1 MTSIHDLLPP
11 APPPAV
17 IFPSERTTC
26 HNFTSATPQLV
37 HHSAILSVLPANPAQ
52 SPCSTCGAAIA
63 IATAKAVAFCGL
75 CHKPICSACVQ
86 KAGYSPD
93 PKLHAPDQEGAG
105 LPLIWDIDYRD
116 YLIRE
121 MKEQAWNVQQ
131 GKCGQ
136 CHEELVDIARSS
148 IVNSPAGPMLLC
160 DEPCAARAMGRENPL
175 PHGNYPTDPIVIV
188 ADPRHGVPQDWLNV
202 HFELSLPD
210 RSDEVWSKADC
221 RFGVELYADPERYE
235 FFAEC
240 VECRMAQYGSGR
252 PHKWCRTDFF
262 LRDTT
267 VPEISEYHIYNAQML
282 LGTMGDEPH
291 HLPGVHV
298 RAGDPGCLDYWG
310 IAPPNPFS

>member
-1 MTSIHDLLPP
+1 MPQLHQRHAAAGAPLGHPVGASRQPRPGPLQHLRRRHRHRQSGRLLRPLPQADLLLRP
-11 APPPAV
+11 
-17 IFPSERTTC
+17 E
-26 HNFTSATPQLV
+26 
-37 HHSAILSVLPANPAQ
+37 
-52 SPCSTCGAAIA
+52 
-63 IATAKAVAFCGL
+63 
-75 CHKPICSACVQ
+75 

-148 IVNSPAGPMLLC
+148 IVNSPAGPMLIC

-175 PHGNYPTDPIVIV
+175 PHGSYPTDPIVIV
-188 ADPRHGVPQDWLNV
+188 AAPRHGVPQDWLNV

-235 FFAEC
+235 FFAEW
-240 VECRMAQYGSGR
+240 VLWHFAG
-252 PHKWCRTDFF
+252 
-262 LRDTT
+262 
-267 VPEISEYHIYNAQML
+267 
-282 LGTMGDEPH
+282 GD
-291 HLPGVHV
+291 
-298 RAGDPGCLDYWG
+298 
-310 IAPPNPFS
+310 